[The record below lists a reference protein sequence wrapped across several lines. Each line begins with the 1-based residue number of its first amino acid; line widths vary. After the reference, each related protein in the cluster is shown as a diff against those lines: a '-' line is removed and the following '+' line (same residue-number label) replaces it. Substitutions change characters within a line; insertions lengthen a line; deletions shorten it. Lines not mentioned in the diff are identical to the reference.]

1 MKQIEISTSTL
12 EPAPIDGKNVMEE
25 SVIDDIFD
33 QADHL
38 ANGVGD
44 YVGFIMSE
52 PAYAVIIDNRVKV
65 FFISCSKPFRVLV
78 DNIIKRLT
86 GHNPGYIMPDDSRQ
100 YINEDEV
107 HPLVYSFS
115 WSRNT
120 RSLSL
125 RLHYAPEDYK
135 S

>member
-1 MKQIEISTSTL
+1 MKQIKISTSTL

-52 PAYAVIIDNRVKV
+52 PAYAVIIDNRVK
-65 FFISCSKPFRVLV
+65 ISLISSSKPFRILV
-78 DNIIKRLT
+78 VNIIKRLT
-86 GHNPGYIMPDDSRQ
+86 GHNPGFIMPEDSRQ

-107 HPLVYSFS
+107 HPLVYTFS
-115 WSRNT
+115 WSRT
-120 RSLSL
+120 TWSLSL

>member
-12 EPAPIDGKNVMEE
+12 ESAPIDGKNVMEE

-38 ANGVGD
+38 TNRVGD
-44 YVGFIMSE
+44 YVGFIMGE
-52 PAYAVIIDNRVKV
+52 PAYAVIIDNRVN
-65 FFISCSKPFRVLV
+65 ISLIRSSKPFRISVAS
-78 DNIIKRLT
+78 IIKRLT
-86 GHNPGYIMPDDSRQ
+86 GHNPGFIMPDDSRQ

-107 HPLVYSFS
+107 HPLVYTFS
-115 WSRNT
+115 WSRT
-120 RSLSL
+120 TWSLSL
-125 RLHYAPEDYK
+125 CLHYAPEDYK